1 MSVKK
6 KKTIKEG
13 YTETISLS
21 DLWRIIGKSMG
32 ASDEQVEDLVRS
44 MEAADKEPKEKNR
57 KGKEND

>member
-1 MSVKK
+1 
-6 KKTIKEG
+6 
-13 YTETISLS
+13 
-21 DLWRIIGKSMG
+21 MG